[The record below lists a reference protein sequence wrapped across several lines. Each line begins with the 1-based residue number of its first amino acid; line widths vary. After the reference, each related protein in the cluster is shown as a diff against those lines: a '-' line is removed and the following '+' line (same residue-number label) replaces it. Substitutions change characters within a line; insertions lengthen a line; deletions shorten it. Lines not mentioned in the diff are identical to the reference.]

1 MNSRWYD
8 CATFLDFFNCCNLH
22 WEFEILEQKE
32 RRSKRTR
39 RARLELSKFTATF
52 SFGYGDFKIK
62 TMLSGIFDSHLDN
75 GVHNWVVNA
84 QQCFVIMYL
93 KKPNLVYIVS
103 HKIFKFLLLPNWFLK
118 WSIYL
123 AFLNNAIQCLKYN
136 LAAPIPRLVC
146 LLFLPFSKFPLVGL
160 F

>member
-1 MNSRWYD
+1 MCHTYSRIITTSMNSRWYD

-62 TMLSGIFDSHLDN
+62 TMLNGICDSHFDN
-75 GVHNWVVNA
+75 GVHNRA
-84 QQCFVIMYL
+84 ISILKRDKILTIIMPLERITYCINFL
-93 KKPNLVYIVS
+93 EGFLQKQR
-103 HKIFKFLLLPNWFLK
+103 KFTLQNVQ
-118 WSIYL
+118 
-123 AFLNNAIQCLKYN
+123 NYN
-136 LAAPIPRLVC
+136 PRNT
-146 LLFLPFSKFPLVGL
+146 SNKDI
-160 F
+160 

>member
-1 MNSRWYD
+1 MCHTYSRIITTSMNSRWYD

-62 TMLSGIFDSHLDN
+62 TMLCGIWDSHFDN
-75 GVHNWVVNA
+75 GVHNRA
-84 QQCFVIMYL
+84 ISI
-93 KKPNLVYIVS
+93 KKRDKILAIKMPLERITYCINFGGFFTKAEEIYTPNVQNCN
-103 HKIFKFLLLPNWFLK
+103 P
-118 WSIYL
+118 
-123 AFLNNAIQCLKYN
+123 LNTLNKGI
-136 LAAPIPRLVC
+136 
-146 LLFLPFSKFPLVGL
+146 
-160 F
+160 